1 MTGNPAP
8 PLLATLLLRSLLPR
22 RARTSV
28 VADLEEEYRGR
39 TKLGCSRLKNRMWYW
54 KEAVSLISWYL
65 VDAVCRGRS
74 RSGTPPT
81 NRKRSVPY
89 PIGRRSFDSLWQDLR
104 HGLRSLARNPGLF
117 SVAALS
123 IALGIGAT
131 TTVFSFVNT
140 VFFRPLSG
148 LGIEGVVSIHES
160 RSGLGQYT
168 QLGLLIPYNRYLK
181 YREATKDV
189 FLSLTAH
196 RVDGFAVRLSDATIR
211 VRGALT
217 SGNYFQTVGVRPALG
232 RVYATDDAAEVVI
245 SHRLWISSF
254 GADSSVLG
262 KTIVLDGRTVTV
274 VGVAPDGFYGA
285 SLSADALWTPV
296 GNRGVDADSWAVQ
309 MIPFGRVRPNLSLEQ
324 ADAAVQAVALR
335 IPAEYSEVTVQS
347 ARLKPVSRRPLAE
360 QEEVVVFLAVLM
372 GMASLVLLTAS
383 ANIGGVMLARGFARR
398 QEMAVRQALGAGRA
412 RLVRFLLMESSLIF
426 VIGGTAGVL
435 MAYWTTAW
443 VARTHIPSGS
453 TTFLVLTPDTRV
465 LTFAIALTGLAALV
479 SSLIPSVKASRSEL
493 VAGLKIGGAGTI
505 GTGSRMRQIFV
516 GGQVAVAVT
525 LLLSGV
531 LFARSLREGL
541 RVDLGFDPDGLVLA
555 TVDLGPPLDYDQ
567 QQGRLFQ
574 STLLE
579 RIRAFPGV
587 KHAAL
592 SQHAVFGQSRSGA
605 MYSRP
610 DKPDM
615 PSIYSAGCIVSAGF
629 LEAMGINKLSGR
641 FFSEGDVEGATPVMV
656 INQTLADRL
665 FPGENPIGQRV
676 RGPSG
681 MPHYIIGVTQTGRY
695 HSAAERPTAF
705 AYLPY
710 NQRYSDHMV
719 LHVRAPGAEA
729 VTNQRLVDEVRRL
742 DPNVALGSPTL
753 ITEIV
758 GSELSPQ
765 RLGTQL
771 IGAFGLV
778 GLLLAATGVYGVLAY
793 HMTLRTR
800 EFALRQALG
809 ATQNNLVLSV
819 VIRGAFIAGV
829 GCVLGVVAGGALA
842 NAMRSLLI
850 GVRPLDPVTFV
861 IVPALLFVVALFASY
876 LPARRANGV
885 DATEALRIEA

>member
-1 MTGNPAP
+1 MTSNPAP
-8 PLLATLLLRSLLPR
+8 PPLATLLLRSLLPR
-22 RARTSV
+22 RARTSA

-39 TKLGCSRLKNRMWYW
+39 TKLRCSRLENRMWYW

-65 VDAVCRGRS
+65 VDAVWRGRS

-81 NRKRSVPY
+81 DKKRSVPH
-89 PIGRRSFDSLWQDLR
+89 PIGRQSFDSLWQDLR

-131 TTVFSFVNT
+131 TTVFSFVNA
-140 VFFRPLSG
+140 VFFRPFSG
-148 LGIEGVVSIHES
+148 LGIEGIVSIHES

-189 FLSLTAH
+189 FLSLAAH
-196 RVDGFAVRLSDATIR
+196 RIDGFAVRLPDATIR

-274 VGVAPDGFYGA
+274 VGVAAAGFYGA
-285 SLSADALWTPV
+285 SLTADALWTPL

-309 MIPFGRVRPNLSLEQ
+309 MIPFGKVRPNLSLEQ
-324 ADAAVQAVALR
+324 ADAAVQTLALR
-335 IPAEYSEVTVQS
+335 FPPELSEVTVQS
-347 ARLKPVSRRPLAE
+347 AQLEPVSRQPLAE

-372 GMASLVLLTAS
+372 GMALLVLLTAS

-398 QEMAVRQALGAGRA
+398 QEMAVRQALGAGRS

-435 MAYWTTAW
+435 LAYWTTAW
-443 VARTHIPSGS
+443 VARTYIPSGS
-453 TTFLVLTPDTRV
+453 TTFMVLTPDTKV
-465 LTFAIALTGLAALV
+465 LTFAISLTAVAALV
-479 SSLIPSVKASRSEL
+479 SSLMPSVKASRLEL
-493 VAGLKIGGAGTI
+493 VAALKAGGAGAI
-505 GTGSRMRQIFV
+505 ATGSRMRQLFV

-525 LLLSGV
+525 LLLSGM

-541 RVDLGFDPDGLVLA
+541 QVDLGFDPDGLVLA
-555 TVDLGPPLDYDQ
+555 TVDLGPPFDYDQ
-567 QQGRLFQ
+567 QEGRLFQ

-587 KHAAL
+587 THAAL
-592 SQHAVFGQSRSGA
+592 SQHALFGQSRSGT

-610 DKPDM
+610 DKPDI
-615 PSIYSAGCIVSAGF
+615 PPIYSAVSIVSAGF
-629 LEAMGINKLSGR
+629 FEAMGISKLSGR
-641 FFSEGDVEGATPVMV
+641 FFSEGDVEGATPVIV

-665 FPGENPIGQRV
+665 FPDENPVGQRV
-676 RGPSG
+676 RGSSG
-681 MPHYIIGVTQTGRY
+681 MPLYIIGVTRTRRY
-695 HSAAERPTAF
+695 HSATERPTAF

-710 NQRYSDHMV
+710 NQRYSDQMV

-729 VTNQRLVDEVRRL
+729 VTVQRLVDEVRRL

-758 GSELSPQ
+758 GSDLSPQ

-793 HMTLRTR
+793 HITLRTR

-809 ATQNNLVLSV
+809 ATQNSLVLSV
-819 VIRGAFIAGV
+819 VMRGAFIAGV
-829 GCVLGVVAGGALA
+829 GCLLGVVAGGALA
-842 NAMRSLLI
+842 NAMRSFLI

-861 IVPALLFVVALFASY
+861 IVPALLFAVALFASY
-876 LPARRANGV
+876 LPARRANVV
-885 DATEALRIEA
+885 DATEALRVEA